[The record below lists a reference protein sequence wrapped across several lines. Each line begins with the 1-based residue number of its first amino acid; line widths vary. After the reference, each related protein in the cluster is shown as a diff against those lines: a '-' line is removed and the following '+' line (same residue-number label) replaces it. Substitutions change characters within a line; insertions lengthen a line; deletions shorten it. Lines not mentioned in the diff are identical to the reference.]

1 MEEGQRENEPAEDND
16 RPEVTGRRRRDVGA
30 KQPARYGGP
39 EAECQLEGPAPFR
52 DEIVAWVISPRVV
65 GVVAAPRA
73 RRVEHRFPRDV
84 ELGSART
91 PRELFDRVTVTVS
104 RHEVHRSIGSARSK
118 HFVDQ
123 ADALEEFGPV

>member
-65 GVVAAPRA
+65 GVAAAPRA

-84 ELGSART
+84 ELGPART
-91 PRELFDRVTVTVS
+91 PREPSNRATVTGS
-104 RHEVHRSIGSARSK
+104 RHEAQRWPGAAPAKHLGAR
-118 HFVDQ
+118 
-123 ADALEEFGPV
+123 P

>member
-52 DEIVAWVISPRVV
+52 DEIVAWVIAKGRRALGLARGFRAPVTRRLFRAYVASRGPGSRV
-65 GVVAAPRA
+65 PA
-73 RRVEHRFPRDV
+73 RGPCA
-84 ELGSART
+84 L
-91 PRELFDRVTVTVS
+91 S
-104 RHEVHRSIGSARSK
+104 R
-118 HFVDQ
+118 
-123 ADALEEFGPV
+123 